1 CKLPK
6 HIYNTLCQIEYT
18 LEEKHEEFTVLMRA
32 SNKIKVPIYKYDF
45 VFPQGDCEIGQC
57 SLYGELDDLVYE
69 DYVDYKKVLL
79 SNLPKHIYNSLCQI
93 EYTLDEKDDAFNIH
107 MRASKIIE

>member
-1 CKLPK
+1 DQCSFYGELGGLVYEDYVDYKQVKLCKLPK

-79 SNLPKHIYNSLCQI
+79 SNL
-93 EYTLDEKDDAFNIH
+93 
-107 MRASKIIE
+107 